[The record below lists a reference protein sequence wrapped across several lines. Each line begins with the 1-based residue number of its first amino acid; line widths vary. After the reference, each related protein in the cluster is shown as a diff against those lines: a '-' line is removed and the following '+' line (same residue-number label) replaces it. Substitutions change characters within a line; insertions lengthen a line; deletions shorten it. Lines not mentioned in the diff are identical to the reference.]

1 MPNIIGCL
9 LNLDK
14 MSLFFK
20 EEEDFH
26 SQYDDS
32 VDVYAFLSKLNR
44 HNIVHTEDN
53 SITEETREY

>member
-32 VDVYAFLSKLNR
+32 VDVYAF
-44 HNIVHTEDN
+44 
-53 SITEETREY
+53 